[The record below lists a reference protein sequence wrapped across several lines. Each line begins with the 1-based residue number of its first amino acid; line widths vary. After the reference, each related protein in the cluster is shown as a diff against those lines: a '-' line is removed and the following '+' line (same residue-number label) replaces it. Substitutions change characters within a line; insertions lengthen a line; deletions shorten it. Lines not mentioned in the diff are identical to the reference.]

1 MTKVGIDLLAIF
13 LWNIHICH
21 GGAQKMSV
29 FGSIYVGGLYS
40 QFQAD
45 LSHSVIATNMCCK
58 VHIRKAEYVCLCNVG
73 KCP

>member
-29 FGSIYVGGLYS
+29 FGSIYVGGLLP
-40 QFQAD
+40 D
-45 LSHSVIATNMCCK
+45 LCCVTTINLLPDLYCVTTIILLNDLYCVTTIK
-58 VHIRKAEYVCLCNVG
+58 PI
-73 KCP
+73 